1 MRHEAAH
8 GRRASFWEDLGIG
21 VAVFS
26 AAAVVT
32 FGIGL
37 WTRYVPLSLFVL
49 ATAVLAWHSGFRPA
63 IIATLFSVIA
73 SGPLTAGLDA
83 SAAAINLPLRSLS
96 VGLVCAV
103 VSWLCGN
110 LYRSRERLLIEQSRL
125 RESESFHRLIG
136 ELASDFAFHARIEL
150 DNQVVIDSAT
160 SGLQAILGYSLE
172 DLRNRPGLSL
182 IHPEDRLD
190 IHDALSRAGAGDE
203 VHGEARVI
211 AKDGRV
217 VQVEYRAHPERNP
230 DGSLAGILGAF
241 RDVTLQKHQQEALA
255 AERQRLLV
263 DIGKRQTVEAELR
276 RSKEEAERRANE
288 AEEARA
294 AVKDREQRLHYEAQL
309 KDEFLATLA
318 HELRNPLA
326 PLRNVAEILRLEPL
340 SETAR
345 QATGVME
352 RQISQLV
359 RLIDD
364 LMDVSRI
371 TRGQLTLRRDR
382 VDLRTVIE
390 SAVETAQPQMTGA
403 RVALTLD
410 LPPHPLTLDGDA
422 TRIAQVFLNLLTN
435 AAKFTPQDGQV
446 SITAKTHVDRVAVTV
461 RDTGI
466 GISADDQ
473 ERVFGMFVQL
483 NRDMR
488 RSQTGLGIGLTLVK
502 QMTELHGGSVAV
514 WSAGLGKGT
523 EFTVTLPLAVPHELP
538 AREPAPAGAETARLN
553 ILVADDSQDGA
564 DSLAFLLKAAGH
576 EVHVAYEGRTAIRL
590 AEQLA
595 PHVVLL
601 DIGMPEVS
609 GYDVARAIRREAW
622 GRSMR
627 LIALT
632 GWGQAEHRRR
642 SLEVGFDD
650 HLVKPVELDVLEKL
664 LQMGISAPN
673 SGKVQPTN

>member
-1 MRHEAAH
+1 
-8 GRRASFWEDLGIG
+8 
-21 VAVFS
+21 
-26 AAAVVT
+26 
-32 FGIGL
+32 
-37 WTRYVPLSLFVL
+37 
-49 ATAVLAWHSGFRPA
+49 
-63 IIATLFSVIA
+63 
-73 SGPLTAGLDA
+73 
-83 SAAAINLPLRSLS
+83 
-96 VGLVCAV
+96 
-103 VSWLCGN
+103 
-110 LYRSRERLLIEQSRL
+110 
-125 RESESFHRLIG
+125 
-136 ELASDFAFHARIEL
+136 
-150 DNQVVIDSAT
+150 
-160 SGLQAILGYSLE
+160 
-172 DLRNRPGLSL
+172 
-182 IHPEDRLD
+182 
-190 IHDALSRAGAGDE
+190 
-203 VHGEARVI
+203 VI

-217 VQVEYRAHPERNP
+217 VHVEYRAHPERNP
-230 DGSLAGILGAF
+230 DGSLSGVLGAF
-241 RDVTLQKHQQEALA
+241 RDVSLQKQQQEDLA

-263 DIGKRQTVEAELR
+263 DISKRQAVEAELR
-276 RSKEEAERRANE
+276 RAKEEAERRANE

-326 PLRNVAEILRLEPL
+326 PLRNVAEILRLEQL

-371 TRGQLTLRRDR
+371 TRGQLTLRREH
-382 VDLRTVIE
+382 VDLRSIIE
-390 SAVETAQPQMTGA
+390 SAVETAQPQMTSA
-403 RVALTLD
+403 RVTLNVD
-410 LPPHPLTLDGDA
+410 LPAHPLTLEADA

-435 AAKFTPQDGQV
+435 AAKFTPHGGQV
-446 SITAKTHVDRVAVTV
+446 WITAKTHVDRVAVTV
-461 RDTGI
+461 RDSGI
-466 GISADDQ
+466 GIDPEDQ

-538 AREPAPAGAETARLN
+538 ARESVPAGTARMTWK

-564 DSLAFLLKAAGH
+564 DSLAFLLRAAGH
-576 EVHVAYEGRTAIRL
+576 EVHVAYDGRTAIRL
-590 AEQLA
+590 AGELR
-595 PHVVLL
+595 PDVVLL

-627 LIALT
+627 LLALT

-650 HLVKPVELDVLEKL
+650 HLVKPVELEMLENL
-664 LQMGISAPN
+664 LQMGIAAPI

>member
-1 MRHEAAH
+1 MRHQAAL
-8 GRRASFWEDLGIG
+8 GRKASLFEDIGIG
-21 VAVFS
+21 VAVF
-26 AAAVVT
+26 AATAVVV
-32 FGIGL
+32 FGVGL
-37 WTRYVPLSLFVL
+37 WTRYVAGVLFVL
-49 ATAVLAWHSGFRPA
+49 STAVLAWHSGFRPA
-63 IIATLFSVIA
+63 LISAVLSTIVI
-73 SGPLTAGLDA
+73 GPLTTALDSSAGV
-83 SAAAINLPLRSLS
+83 INVEILTLS
-96 VGLVCAV
+96 IAVVCTV

-110 LYRSRERLLIEQSRL
+110 LYHSRERLLIDQSRL

-150 DNQVVIDSAT
+150 SGQIMIDSAT
-160 SGLQAILGYSLE
+160 SGLQNVLGYTLA
-172 DLRNRPGLSL
+172 DLQDRPGLSL
-182 IHPEDRLD
+182 IHPEDRPD
-190 IHDALSRAGAGDE
+190 IQDALSRAGAGDE
-203 VHGEARVI
+203 VQGEARVI

-217 VQVEYRAHPERNP
+217 VYVEYRAHPERNP
-230 DGSLAGILGAF
+230 DGSLAGVLGAF
-241 RDVTLQKHQQEALA
+241 RDISLQKQQQAALA

-263 DIGKRQTVEAELR
+263 DISKRQAVEAELR
-276 RSKEEAERRANE
+276 KAKEEAERRANE

-294 AVKDREQRLHYEAQL
+294 AVRDREQRLHYEAQL

-326 PLRNVAEILRLEPL
+326 PLRNVAEILRLEQL

-371 TRGQLTLRRDR
+371 TRGQLTLRRER
-382 VDLRTVIE
+382 VDLRSILET
-390 SAVETAQPQMTGA
+390 AVETAQPQMTSA
-403 RVALTLD
+403 QVTLTMD
-410 LPPHPLTLDGDA
+410 LPQHPLTLDADA
-422 TRIAQVFLNLLTN
+422 TRISQVFLNLLTN
-435 AAKFTPQDGQV
+435 AAKFTPQGGQV
-446 SITAKTHVDRVAVTV
+446 SILAKVHGDRVAITV

-466 GISADDQ
+466 GIDADDQ

-514 WSAGLGKGT
+514 WSAGLGKGA
-523 EFTVTLPLAVPHELP
+523 EFTVTLPLAVPVAAPPP
-538 AREPAPAGAETARLN
+538 APPAGAAGRARWK
-553 ILVADDSQDGA
+553 IVVADDSQDGA
-564 DSLAFLLKAAGH
+564 DSLAFLLTAAGH
-576 EVHVAYEGRTAIRL
+576 EVHTAYDGRTAIRL
-590 AEQLA
+590 AEDLK
-595 PHVVLL
+595 PDVVLL

-609 GYDVARAIRREAW
+609 GYDVARAIRREEW

-642 SLEVGFDD
+642 SMEVGFDD
-650 HLVKPVELDVLEKL
+650 HLVKPVELDLLENL
-664 LQMGISAPN
+664 LQMGIPAPI
-673 SGKVQPTN
+673 SGKAQPTS